1 MLLDAYLSWTMCS
14 QCYNI
19 WQWQLDDMIR
29 MRWFKTAVGFSIL
42 LNLFNKIALENRL
55 FFIATLLA
63 YKYALFRLVLYLG
76 VYQFV
81 AYFWHVF
88 LANGSMFAPPLSIS
102 RMSIRP
108 YTAFHWARFDVPIV
122 SLGRANKPHWHHTHC
137 LQPWLCHLKHDMGG
151 LFAR

>member
-63 YKYALFRLVLYLG
+63 YKYALFRPVLYLD

-81 AYFWHVF
+81 THFWHIF
-88 LANGSMFAPPLSIS
+88 LVNGSMFAPPLSIN
-102 RMSIRP
+102 RVSIRH

-122 SLGRANKPHWHHTHC
+122 SLGRANKPHWHHAHRS
-137 LQPWLCHLKHDMGG
+137 QPWLCHLKHEMGG